1 MHLKFTAALGTIYP
15 VAALF
20 ARQAHRGL
28 AVGAFFV
35 NVGNI
40 GLAACPLPVLAAQLV
55 NKLHKFV
62 VFPLAGGKVSRKH
75 PQQQQ

>member
-1 MHLKFTAALGTIYP
+1 MHFKFTAAFWAIYP

-40 GLAACPLPVLAAQLV
+40 GLAACPLPVLAAQPV
-55 NKLHKFV
+55 NQLHKFV
-62 VFPLAGGKVSRKH
+62 VFSLAGGKIFREH